1 MRAMTTDVW
10 TRRGISLLWDPYVLA
25 GLCRPEEVFTMRQL
39 FSLVGHW
46 EDDLPSNRGRTLVV
60 AGLEGCM
67 DMLVPDEAED
77 WLESEVRG
85 AMLSFQEEYSLEA
98 ALVFWLPTG
107 GPRVGVNP
115 ASEDF
120 YWRCSPP
127 YAGQTLDLG
136 RILFSGAAVDA
147 VQIQYGSDS
156 QRNDSGMGINCPR
169 VS

>member
-1 MRAMTTDVW
+1 MRQMTTDVW
-10 TRRGISLLWDPYVLA
+10 TRRGISLLWDPNVLA
-25 GLCRPEEVFTMRQL
+25 ELCKPAEVFTMRQL
-39 FSLVGHW
+39 FSVVGHW
-46 EDDLPSNRGRTLVV
+46 GDDLPSNRGRTLVV

-67 DMLVPDEAED
+67 DMLAPDEAEE
-77 WLESEVRG
+77 WLTLEVRG

-98 ALVFWLPTG
+98 GLVFWLPTG

-120 YWRCSPP
+120 YWKCSPP

-147 VQIQYGSDS
+147 VQIQHGLDS
-156 QRNDSGMGINCPR
+156 QRSDSGIGINCPR

>member
-10 TRRGISLLWDPYVLA
+10 TRRGISLLWDANVLA
-25 GLCRPEEVFTMRQL
+25 ELCRPSEVFTMRQL
-39 FSLVGHW
+39 FSVVGHW

-60 AGLEGCM
+60 AGLEGCV
-67 DMLVPDEAED
+67 DMLAPSAAEE
-77 WLESEVRG
+77 WLALEVRA

-107 GPRVGVNP
+107 RPRVSVNP

-120 YWRCSPP
+120 YWKCSPP
-127 YAGQTLDLG
+127 YADQTLDVG

-147 VQIQYGSDS
+147 ARIQYGLESQKSDS
-156 QRNDSGMGINCPR
+156 WIGINSAR